1 MINTIITIF
10 ILVILCGVGL
20 CIWDYLSNLT
30 IQEERKK
37 VETEKAEKAR
47 MEFPPIE
54 DWISHPLYKATISFL
69 TEKIDYFIQCAKE
82 TVATRNG
89 IFSIGIEIKPNGAY
103 LFSNIQNYTFYF
115 SSIGYDNIKVGYYEE
130 ESNQACRDLAAELVI
145 YLRKYYQKENI
156 NISDVNYFIDP
167 EGYFASSIKFW
178 IDLSNL
184 MSRLKQV

>member
-54 DWISHPLYKATISFL
+54 D
-69 TEKIDYFIQCAKE
+69 
-82 TVATRNG
+82 
-89 IFSIGIEIKPNGAY
+89 
-103 LFSNIQNYTFYF
+103 
-115 SSIGYDNIKVGYYEE
+115 
-130 ESNQACRDLAAELVI
+130 
-145 YLRKYYQKENI
+145 
-156 NISDVNYFIDP
+156 
-167 EGYFASSIKFW
+167 
-178 IDLSNL
+178 
-184 MSRLKQV
+184 